1 MPLVLDNAATF
12 TLLSDLL
19 SEIERLEGQV
29 TKHKLDKEMIKG
41 IL

>member
-1 MPLVLDNAATF
+1 MKIKDAVMF